1 MSRYPTGQ
9 PVRLSTTVRDL
20 AGALVNATVLTLT
33 IQKPDATQQSYSTP
47 TNDGTGLY
55 HQDIPAADLAQV
67 GRYPYKWVATG
78 TGAGVADSAF
88 DMYDPFDPTVMSLT
102 DAKAQLNITSTANDE
117 ELRFFMDATTR
128 IIEGFVGPVGRRTYS
143 ETVYPVQYRFATRRR
158 PLISVTSV
166 VSQVPGGPTYDPTL
180 LLIDGP
186 TGVCRQA
193 SGIEFIGPLTVVYVA
208 GRIEVSANI
217 EHAGRIILQQLW
229 TTQRGGAVRPGMGG
243 GVGDRNVLE
252 QQLAAQG
259 FVIPPRAVE
268 LLSPDL
274 QPGFA

>member
-1 MSRYPTGQ
+1 VDGTYT
-9 PVRLSTTVRDL
+9 LAD
-20 AGALVNATVLTLT
+20 AGALSLVM
-33 IQKPDATQQSYSTP
+33 QKPDLAQQTYSSP
-47 TNDGTGLY
+47 THDGTGLY
-55 HQDIPAADLAQV
+55 HQDIPATDLTQT
-67 GRYPYKWVATG
+67 GRYLYKWVSTG
-78 TGAGVADSAF
+78 AAAGVADSAF
-88 DMYDPFDPTVMSLT
+88 DVYDPFDPAILSLA
-102 DAKAQLNITSTANDE
+102 DAKAQLNITSTANDD

-128 IIEGFVGPVGRRTYS
+128 IIEGFVGPVGRRSYT
-143 ETVYPVQYRFATRRR
+143 ETVYPVLYRFATRRR

-193 SGIEFIGPLTVVYVA
+193 SGIEFIGPLTVMYVA
-208 GRIEVSANI
+208 GRLEVPANI
-217 EHAGRIILQQLW
+217 GLAARIILQQMW
-229 TTQRGGAVRPGMGG
+229 TTQRGGSVRPGMGG